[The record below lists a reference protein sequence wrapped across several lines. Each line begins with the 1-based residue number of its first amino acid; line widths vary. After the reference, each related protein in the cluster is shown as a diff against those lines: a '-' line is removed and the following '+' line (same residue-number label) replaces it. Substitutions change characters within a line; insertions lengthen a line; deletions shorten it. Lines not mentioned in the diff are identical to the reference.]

1 MQRRFDDT
9 AGRLL
14 LYLAVALHR
23 TVAGG
28 VARERWQLRRNAAL
42 RAAAGRG
49 VPVPELAARLG
60 LSEGWVRQVLNG
72 KRPADPPVMEEA
84 A

>member
-1 MQRRFDDT
+1 MARRFDDT

-14 LYLAVALHR
+14 LALAVFLHR

-28 VARERWQLRRNAAL
+28 PARERWQLRRNEAL
-42 RAAAGRG
+42 RAANRHG
-49 VPVPELAARLG
+49 VPVAELAARLG

-72 KRPADPPVMEEA
+72 KRTPVIEEA

>member
-1 MQRRFDDT
+1 LDNT
-9 AGRLL
+9 LGRLL
-14 LYLAVALHR
+14 LALAVAMHR

-28 VARERWQLRRNAAL
+28 PARERWQLRRNAAL
-42 RAAAGRG
+42 RAANRRG
-49 VPVPELAARLG
+49 VPVAELAARLG

-72 KRPADPPVMEEA
+72 KRPPVIEEA

>member
-1 MQRRFDDT
+1 L

-14 LYLAVALHR
+14 LTAAVFLHR
-23 TVAGG
+23 TVAGR

-42 RAAAGRG
+42 RAAWRHG
-49 VPVPELAARLG
+49 VPVAELAARLG

-72 KRPADPPVMEEA
+72 RKPAEPPVVEEA

>member
-1 MQRRFDDT
+1 MQRGWNDL

-14 LYLAVALHR
+14 LTAAALLHR
-23 TVAGG
+23 TVASR

-42 RAAAGRG
+42 RAANRRG
-49 VPVPELAARLG
+49 VPVPALAAGLG

-72 KRPADPPVMEEA
+72 KKPPVIEEA

>member
-1 MQRRFDDT
+1 MQRGWNDL

-14 LYLAVALHR
+14 LTAAVLLHR
-23 TVAGG
+23 TVASR

-42 RAAAGRG
+42 RAANRRG
-49 VPVPELAARLG
+49 VPVAELAARLG

-72 KRPADPPVMEEA
+72 RKPAEPPVIGEA